1 MLMEPLQAYSKNDL
15 NHFQSLPVDQLLEAT
30 ASKEPVPGGGAIAA
44 MTAASAAAL
53 VEMVANLTIGKAGY
67 EDVRLVMVSIRD
79 KAKQLRQR
87 YLHGISEDAQAF
99 DGVIKAVR
107 LPKDTPNRTAIVQQ
121 SFVDAA
127 TIPFELGNDIFVLLQ
142 LAEQTVRYGNAWVIT
157 DGAIAAMNARAAMR
171 SAFYSVRINLN
182 YIKDETFV
190 DEMMANI
197 LEIENKASLVEEQVE
212 AEYARRNG

>member
-1 MLMEPLQAYSKNDL
+1 MPMEPLQVSSKTDL

-67 EDVRLVMVSIRD
+67 DDVRLVMVSIRD

-87 YLHGISEDAQAF
+87 YLHGINEDAQAF
-99 DGVIKAVR
+99 DGVIRAVR
-107 LPKDTPNRTAIVQQ
+107 LPKDTPNRTALVQQ
-121 SFVDAA
+121 SFMDAA
-127 TIPFELGNDIFVLLQ
+127 TIPFELGKDIFVLLQ

-182 YIKDETFV
+182 YIKDERFV
-190 DEMMANI
+190 NEMMANI
-197 LEIENKASLVEEQVE
+197 LEIEDKASLVEEQVE
-212 AEYARRNG
+212 AEYASRNG

>member
-1 MLMEPLQAYSKNDL
+1 MEPLQAYSKDDF
-15 NHFQSLPVDQLLEAT
+15 NHFQSLPIDQLLEAT

-53 VEMVANLTIGKAGY
+53 VEMVANLTIDKKGY
-67 EDVRLVMVSIRD
+67 EDVRIVMTSIRD
-79 KAKQLRQR
+79 KAQALRTR
-87 YLHGISEDAQAF
+87 YLKGINEDAKAF
-99 DGVIKAVR
+99 DGVIRAVR

-127 TIPFELGNDIFVLLQ
+127 TIPFKLGQDIFVLLQ

-182 YIKDETFV
+182 YIKDKAFV
-190 DEMMANI
+190 DDMMAQI
-197 LEIENKASLVEEQVE
+197 LAIEGKASLVEADVE
-212 AEYARRNG
+212 AEYRRRNM

>member
-1 MLMEPLQAYSKNDL
+1 MKMALSQDCSKTDFS
-15 NHFQSLPVDQLLEAT
+15 HFQSLPVEQFLEAT

-79 KAKQLRQR
+79 KVKALRER
-87 YLHGISEDAQAF
+87 YLRGISEDAQAF
-99 DGVIKAVR
+99 DSVIRAVR
-107 LPKDTPNRTAIVQQ
+107 LPKDTPDRAAIVQQ
-121 SFVDAA
+121 AFKDAA
-127 TIPFELGNDIFVLLQ
+127 TIPFNLGQDIFVLLQ

-182 YIKDETFV
+182 YIKDEMFV
-190 DEMMANI
+190 KTMMDCI
-197 LEIENKASLVEEQVE
+197 LETEDKASLVEKQVE
-212 AEYARRNG
+212 VEYARRQ

>member
-1 MLMEPLQAYSKNDL
+1 MKMEPLQAYSKDDF
-15 NHFQSLPVDQLLEAT
+15 NHFQSLPIDQFLEAT

-53 VEMVANLTIGKAGY
+53 VEMVVNLTIGKKGY
-67 EDVRLVMVSIRD
+67 EDVQLVMTSIRD
-79 KAKQLRQR
+79 KAQVLRKR
-87 YLHGISEDAQAF
+87 YLKGITEDARAF

-107 LPKDTPNRTAIVQQ
+107 LPKDTPNRAAIVQQ
-121 SFVDAA
+121 SFIDAA
-127 TIPFELGNDIFVLLQ
+127 TIPFALGKDIFVLLQ

-182 YIKDETFV
+182 YIKDKAFV
-190 DEMMANI
+190 DNMMVQI
-197 LEIENKASLVEEQVE
+197 LEIEEKASIVEAQVE
-212 AEYARRNG
+212 STYAQRNG